1 MKSKRLKL
9 WTLTARIDFQTL
21 VHGLRQQPFNDQNRV
36 GVEAIEI
43 LDDKA
48 TFRYHEQ
55 RDITQSFTNPLGEI
69 VESSYSTLIS
79 FDMVF
84 EMLGPDQY
92 SICMGSP
99 PKDLKPFVK
108 LIQAATGTNFAL
120 EIVKPDIS
128 SVYHQLRADKRFTR
142 VMAKRIV
149 SGAVTFDIES
159 SYRVDIA
166 STGNAM
172 SKLLEITG
180 GRAAPIDKIKIVYTF
195 DSRPV
200 QIELSRAGSVTVSWD
215 DEEHLHLLTGL
226 LIR

>member
-1 MKSKRLKL
+1 MKLKRLKL
-9 WTLTARIDFQTL
+9 WVLTARIDFQTL
-21 VHGLRQQPFNDQNRV
+21 VYGLRQQPFNDENRL
-36 GVEAIEI
+36 GVEILEI
-43 LDDKA
+43 LDGKA

-55 RDITQSFTNPLGEI
+55 RDITQSFTNPLGET
-69 VESSYSTLIS
+69 VESSYSTFIS

-84 EMLGPDQY
+84 ESLGPDRY
-92 SICMGSP
+92 SICMSSP
-99 PKDLKPFVK
+99 PKDLKPFVD
-108 LIQAATGTNFAL
+108 LMRAATGTNFAL

-128 SVYHQLRADKRFTR
+128 SVYQQLKSDKRFTR

-149 SGAVTFDIES
+149 SGVVTFDIES

-172 SKLLEITG
+172 AKLLEITRG
-180 GRAAPIDKIKIVYTF
+180 GAAPIEKIKIAYTY

-200 QIELSRAGSVTVSWD
+200 QIELSRSGVIAVSWD
-215 DEEHLHLLTGL
+215 DEEHLHLLISL

>member
-9 WTLTARIDFQTL
+9 WVLTARIDFQTL
-21 VHGLRQQPFNDQNRV
+21 VHGLRQQPFNDQSRV

-43 LDDKA
+43 LEGKA

-55 RDITQSFTNPLGEI
+55 RDITQSFTNPLGET
-69 VESSYSTLIS
+69 VESSYSTFIS

-84 EMLGPDQY
+84 ETLGPDRY

-99 PKDLKPFVK
+99 PKDLKPFVE
-108 LIQAATGTNFAL
+108 LVRVATGTNFAL
-120 EIVKPDIS
+120 EVVKPDIS
-128 SVYHQLRADKRFTR
+128 SVYQQLKADKRFTR

-172 SKLLEITG
+172 TKLLEITG
-180 GRAAPIDKIKIVYTF
+180 GRTAPIDKIKIVYTY
-195 DSRPV
+195 DLRPV
-200 QIELSRAGSVTVSWD
+200 QIELSRSGSIAVSWD

-226 LIR
+226 LIQ

>member
-1 MKSKRLKL
+1 MKPKRLKL
-9 WTLTARIDFQTL
+9 LVLTAHVDFKSL
-21 VHGLRQQPFNDQNRV
+21 VRGLQQVPFNDTNRV
-36 GVEAIEI
+36 GFELIEI
-43 LDDKA
+43 QDGQA
-48 TFRYHEQ
+48 TIRYHEQ
-55 RDITQSFTNPLGEI
+55 RNITQSFTNPLGEMI
-69 VESSYSTLIS
+69 ESSYSTYIS

-84 EMLGPDQY
+84 EELGSNRY

-99 PKDLKPFVK
+99 PKDLKPFVE
-108 LIQAATGTNFAL
+108 LLRVATATRFAL

-128 SVYHQLRADKRFTR
+128 VVYEQLKSDKRFTR

-172 SKLLEITG
+172 TKLLEITG
-180 GRAAPIDKIKIVYTF
+180 GRAAPIDKIKIAYHY
-195 DSRPV
+195 DSKPV
-200 QIELSRAGSVTVSWD
+200 QVELSRSGSIAVSLD
-215 DEEHLHLLTGL
+215 DDDHLHLLTAL

>member
-9 WTLTARIDFQTL
+9 WVLTARIDFQTL
-21 VHGLRQQPFNDQNRV
+21 MHGLRRQPFNDQNRV

-43 LDDKA
+43 LDGKA

-55 RDITQSFTNPLGEI
+55 RDITQSFTNPLGET

-84 EMLGPDQY
+84 EMLGLDRY

-99 PKDLKPFVK
+99 PKDLKPFVE
-108 LIQAATGTNFAL
+108 LMRAAAGTNFAL

-128 SVYHQLRADKRFTR
+128 SVYQQLKADKRFTR

-180 GRAAPIDKIKIVYTF
+180 GRAAPIDKIKIVYTYG
-195 DSRPV
+195 SRPV
-200 QIELSRAGSVTVSWD
+200 QIELSRSGSIAVSWD

>member
-9 WTLTARIDFQTL
+9 WVLTARIDFQTL
-21 VHGLRQQPFNDQNRV
+21 VHGLRQQPFNGQNRV

-43 LDDKA
+43 LDGKA

-55 RDITQSFTNPLGEI
+55 RDITQSFTNPLGET
-69 VESSYSTLIS
+69 VESNYSTFIS
-79 FDMVF
+79 FDIVF
-84 EMLGPDQY
+84 ETLGSNRF

-99 PKDLKPFVK
+99 PKDLKPFVE
-108 LIQAATGTNFAL
+108 LIRAAIGTSFAL

-128 SVYHQLRADKRFTR
+128 TVYLQLKADKRFTR

-172 SKLLEITG
+172 TKLLEITG
-180 GRAAPIDKIKIVYTF
+180 GRAAPIDKIKIVYMY

-200 QIELSRAGSVTVSWD
+200 QIELSRSGSIAVSWD
-215 DEEHLHLLTGL
+215 NEEHRHLLTGL

>member
-9 WTLTARIDFQTL
+9 WVLTARVDFQTL

-36 GVEAIEI
+36 GVEVIEI
-43 LDDKA
+43 LDGKA

-55 RDITQSFTNPLGEI
+55 RDITQSFTNPLGET
-69 VESSYSTLIS
+69 VESSYSTFIS

-84 EMLGPDQY
+84 ETLGPDRY
-92 SICMGSP
+92 SVCMGSP
-99 PKDLKPFVK
+99 PKDLKPFVE
-108 LIQAATGTNFAL
+108 LIRAATLTNFAL

-128 SVYHQLRADKRFTR
+128 SVYQQLKSDKRFTR

-172 SKLLEITG
+172 TKLLEITG
-180 GRAAPIDKIKIVYTF
+180 GRAAPIDKIKIVYTYN
-195 DSRPV
+195 STPV
-200 QIELSRAGSVTVSWD
+200 QIELSRSGSVAISLD
-215 DEEHLHLLTGL
+215 DDEHLHLLTSL

>member
-9 WTLTARIDFQTL
+9 WVLTARIDFQTL
-21 VHGLRQQPFNDQNRV
+21 VDGLRQQPFNDESRL
-36 GVEAIEI
+36 GVEILEI
-43 LDDKA
+43 LDGKA

-55 RDITQSFTNPLGEI
+55 RDITQSFTNPLGET
-69 VESSYSTLIS
+69 VESSYSTFIS

-84 EMLGPDQY
+84 ESLGPDRY
-92 SICMGSP
+92 SICMSSP
-99 PKDLKPFVK
+99 PKDLKPFVE
-108 LIQAATGTNFAL
+108 LIRAAAGTTFAL

-128 SVYHQLRADKRFTR
+128 LVYQQLKADKRLTR

-172 SKLLEITG
+172 TKLLEITG
-180 GRAAPIDKIKIVYTF
+180 GRAAPIDKIKITYQY
-195 DSRPV
+195 DSKPV
-200 QIELSRAGSVTVSWD
+200 QVEMSRSGSIAVSLD
-215 DEEHLHLLTGL
+215 DEVHLHLLTAL

>member
-1 MKSKRLKL
+1 MTSKRLKL
-9 WTLTARIDFQTL
+9 WVLTARIDFQAL
-21 VHGLRQQPFNDQNRV
+21 VHGLRQQPFNDQSRV

-43 LDDKA
+43 LDDQA

-55 RDITQSFTNPLGEI
+55 RDITQSFTNPLGETI
-69 VESSYSTLIS
+69 ESSYSTYIS

-84 EMLGPDQY
+84 EVLGADRF

-99 PKDLKPFVK
+99 PKDMKPFVE
-108 LIQAATGTNFAL
+108 LIRAATGTNFAL

-128 SVYHQLRADKRFTR
+128 SVYQQLKADKRFTR

-172 SKLLEITG
+172 TKLLDITG
-180 GRAAPIDKIKIVYTF
+180 GRPAPIDKIKIIYIYNST
-195 DSRPV
+195 PV
-200 QIELSRAGSVTVSWD
+200 QIELSRSGAVAVSLD
-215 DEEHLHLLTGL
+215 DDEHLHLLTSL

>member
-1 MKSKRLKL
+1 MKPKRLKL
-9 WTLTARIDFQTL
+9 WVLTARIDFQSL

-43 LDDKA
+43 LDGKA

-55 RDITQSFTNPLGEI
+55 RDITQSFTNPLGET
-69 VESSYSTLIS
+69 VESRYSTFIS
-79 FDMVF
+79 FDIVF
-84 EMLGPDQY
+84 ETLGPDRY

-99 PKDLKPFVK
+99 PKDLKPFVE
-108 LIQAATGTNFAL
+108 LIRTATRTNFAL

-128 SVYHQLRADKRFTR
+128 SIYQQLKADKRFTR

-172 SKLLEITG
+172 TKLLEITG
-180 GRAAPIDKIKIVYTF
+180 GRAAPIDKIKIVYTY
-195 DSRPV
+195 DLRPA
-200 QIELSRAGSVTVSWD
+200 QIELSRSGSVAVSWD
-215 DEEHLHLLTGL
+215 DDEHLNLLTSL

>member
-9 WTLTARIDFQTL
+9 WVLTARIDFQTL
-21 VHGLRQQPFNDQNRV
+21 VHGLRQQPFNDQNRL
-36 GVEAIEI
+36 GVEI
-43 LDDKA
+43 LETLDGKA

-55 RDITQSFTNPLGEI
+55 RDITQSFTNPLGET
-69 VESSYSTLIS
+69 VESSYSTFIS

-84 EMLGPDQY
+84 ESLGADRF
-92 SICMGSP
+92 SICMSSP
-99 PKDLKPFVK
+99 PKDIKPFVE
-108 LIQAATGTNFAL
+108 LIRAATATNFAL

-128 SVYHQLRADKRFTR
+128 TVYQQLKADKRFTR

-172 SKLLEITG
+172 TKLLEITS
-180 GRAAPIDKIKIVYTF
+180 GRAAPIDKIKIVYVYN
-195 DSRPV
+195 SRQV
-200 QIELSRAGSVTVSWD
+200 QIELSRSGSVAVSWD
-215 DEEHLHLLTGL
+215 DEEHINLLTAL

>member
-9 WTLTARIDFQTL
+9 WVLTARIDFQTL
-21 VHGLRQQPFNDQNRV
+21 VDGLRQQSFNDQNRV

-43 LDDKA
+43 LDDQA

-55 RDITQSFTNPLGEI
+55 RDITQSFTNPLGEMI
-69 VESSYSTLIS
+69 ESSYSTYIS

-84 EMLGPDQY
+84 EVLGSDRF

-99 PKDLKPFVK
+99 PKDLKPFVE
-108 LIQAATGTNFAL
+108 LIRAAAATNFAL

-128 SVYHQLRADKRFTR
+128 SVYQQLRADKRLTR

-149 SGAVTFDIES
+149 SGVVTFDIES

-172 SKLLEITG
+172 TKLLEITG
-180 GRAAPIDKIKIVYTF
+180 GRAAPIDKIKIAYQY
-195 DSRPV
+195 DSKPV
-200 QIELSRAGSVTVSWD
+200 QVEMSRSGSIAVSLD
-215 DEEHLHLLTGL
+215 DDEHLHLLTSL
-226 LIR
+226 LIC

>member
-9 WTLTARIDFQTL
+9 WVLTARIDFQTL
-21 VHGLRQQPFNDQNRV
+21 MHGLRQQPFNDQNRV

-43 LDDKA
+43 LDGKA

-55 RDITQSFTNPLGEI
+55 RDITQSFTNPLGET
-69 VESSYSTLIS
+69 VESSYSTFIS

-84 EMLGPDQY
+84 EMLGPDRY

-99 PKDLKPFVK
+99 PKDLKPFVE
-108 LIQAATGTNFAL
+108 LIRVATGTNFAL

-128 SVYHQLRADKRFTR
+128 TVYQQLKADKRFTR

-172 SKLLEITG
+172 TKLLEITG
-180 GRAAPIDKIKIVYTF
+180 GRTAPIDKIKIVYTY
-195 DSRPV
+195 DLRPV
-200 QIELSRAGSVTVSWD
+200 QLELSRSGSIAVSWD

>member
-9 WTLTARIDFQTL
+9 WVLTARVDFQAL

-36 GVEAIEI
+36 GVEVIEN
-43 LDDKA
+43 LDRKA

-69 VESSYSTLIS
+69 VESSYSTFIS

-84 EMLGPDQY
+84 ETLGPDRY
-92 SICMGSP
+92 SVCMGSP
-99 PKDLKPFVK
+99 PKDLKPFVE
-108 LIQAATGTNFAL
+108 LIRAATGTNFAL

-128 SVYHQLRADKRFTR
+128 SVYQQLKSDKRFTR

-172 SKLLEITG
+172 TKLLEITG
-180 GRAAPIDKIKIVYTF
+180 GRAAPIDKIKIVYTY
-195 DSRPV
+195 DSTPV
-200 QIELSRAGSVTVSWD
+200 QIELARSGSIAVSWD
-215 DEEHLHLLTGL
+215 NEEHLHLLTDL

>member
-9 WTLTARIDFQTL
+9 WVLTARIDFQTL
-21 VHGLRQQPFNDQNRV
+21 VHGLRQQPFNDENRL
-36 GVEAIEI
+36 GVEILEI
-43 LDDKA
+43 LDGKA

-55 RDITQSFTNPLGEI
+55 RNITQSFTNPLGET
-69 VESSYSTLIS
+69 VESSYSTFIS

-84 EMLGPDQY
+84 ESLGPDRY
-92 SICMGSP
+92 SICMSSP
-99 PKDLKPFVK
+99 PKDLKPFVE
-108 LIQAATGTNFAL
+108 LIRAAAGTTFAL

-128 SVYHQLRADKRFTR
+128 SVYQQLKADKRLTR

-149 SGAVTFDIES
+149 TGAVTFDIDS

-172 SKLLEITG
+172 MKLLEITG
-180 GRAAPIDKIKIVYTF
+180 GRPAPIDKIKIFYTY
-195 DSRPV
+195 DSTPV
-200 QIELSRAGSVTVSWD
+200 QIELSRSGSVAISLDD
-215 DEEHLHLLTGL
+215 DEHLQLLTSL

>member
-9 WTLTARIDFQTL
+9 WVLTARIDFQTL
-21 VHGLRQQPFNDQNRV
+21 VFGLRQQPFNDQNRV
-36 GVEAIEI
+36 GVEAIEV

-48 TFRYHEQ
+48 IFRYHEQ
-55 RDITQSFTNPLGEI
+55 RDITQSFTTPLGET
-69 VESSYSTLIS
+69 VESSYSTFIS

-84 EMLGPDQY
+84 ETIGPDRY
-92 SICMGSP
+92 SICMSSP
-99 PKDLKPFVK
+99 PKDVKPFVE
-108 LIQAATGTNFAL
+108 LIRAATAMNFAL

-128 SVYHQLRADKRFTR
+128 SVYQQLKADKRFTR

-172 SKLLEITG
+172 TKLLEITG
-180 GRAAPIDKIKIVYTF
+180 GRSAPIDKIKIVYTY
-195 DSRPV
+195 DSTPV
-200 QIELSRAGSVTVSWD
+200 QIELSRSGSVAVSWD
-215 DEEHLHLLTGL
+215 DEDHLHLLTGL

>member
-1 MKSKRLKL
+1 MKSKWLKL
-9 WTLTARIDFQTL
+9 WVLTARIDFQTL
-21 VHGLRQQPFNDQNRV
+21 VLGLRQQPFNDQNRV
-36 GVEAIEI
+36 GVEAIEV

-48 TFRYHEQ
+48 IFRYHEQ
-55 RDITQSFTNPLGEI
+55 RDITQSFTNPLGET
-69 VESSYSTLIS
+69 VESSYSTFIS

-84 EMLGPDQY
+84 ETIGPDRY
-92 SICMGSP
+92 SICMSSP
-99 PKDLKPFVK
+99 PKDVKPFVE
-108 LIQAATGTNFAL
+108 LIRAATATNFAL

-128 SVYHQLRADKRFTR
+128 SVYQQLKADNRFTR

-172 SKLLEITG
+172 TKLLEITG
-180 GRAAPIDKIKIVYTF
+180 GRSAPIDKIKIVYTY
-195 DSRPV
+195 DSTPV
-200 QIELSRAGSVTVSWD
+200 QIELSRSGSVAVSWD
-215 DEEHLHLLTGL
+215 DEDHLHLLTGL

>member
-9 WTLTARIDFQTL
+9 WVLTARIDFQTL
-21 VHGLRQQPFNDQNRV
+21 VHRLRQQPFNDQNRV

-43 LDDKA
+43 LNGKA

-69 VESSYSTLIS
+69 VESSYSTFIS

-84 EMLGPDQY
+84 EMLGPDRY
-92 SICMGSP
+92 SIRMGSP
-99 PKDLKPFVK
+99 PKDMKPFVE
-108 LIQAATGTNFAL
+108 LMRVATGTNFAL

-128 SVYHQLRADKRFTR
+128 TVYQQLKADKRFTR
-142 VMAKRIV
+142 VMARRIV

-172 SKLLEITG
+172 TRLLEITG
-180 GRAAPIDKIKIVYTF
+180 GRTAPIEKIKMVYTY
-195 DSRPV
+195 DSRPI
-200 QIELSRAGSVTVSWD
+200 QIELSRSGSIAVSWD
-215 DEEHLHLLTGL
+215 DEEHLHLLTSL
-226 LIR
+226 LIQ

>member
-1 MKSKRLKL
+1 MKPKRLKL
-9 WTLTARIDFQTL
+9 WVLTARIDFQSL

-43 LDDKA
+43 LDGKA

-55 RDITQSFTNPLGEI
+55 RDITQSFTNPLGET
-69 VESSYSTLIS
+69 VESRYSTFIS
-79 FDMVF
+79 FDIVF
-84 EMLGPDQY
+84 ETLGPDRY

-99 PKDLKPFVK
+99 PKDLKPFVE
-108 LIQAATGTNFAL
+108 LIRTATRTNFAL

-128 SVYHQLRADKRFTR
+128 SIYQQLKADKRFTR

-172 SKLLEITG
+172 TKLLEITG
-180 GRAAPIDKIKIVYTF
+180 GRAAPIDKIKIVYTY
-195 DSRPV
+195 DLRPV
-200 QIELSRAGSVTVSWD
+200 QIELSRSGSVAVSWD
-215 DEEHLHLLTGL
+215 DDEHLNLLTSL

>member
-9 WTLTARIDFQTL
+9 WVLTARIDFQTL
-21 VHGLRQQPFNDQNRV
+21 VLGLRQQPFNDQNRV
-36 GVEAIEI
+36 GVEAIEV

-48 TFRYHEQ
+48 IFRYHEQ
-55 RDITQSFTNPLGEI
+55 RDITQSFTTPLGET
-69 VESSYSTLIS
+69 VESSYSTFIS

-84 EMLGPDQY
+84 ETIGPDRY
-92 SICMGSP
+92 SICMSSP
-99 PKDLKPFVK
+99 PKDVKPFVE
-108 LIQAATGTNFAL
+108 LIRAATAMNFAL

-128 SVYHQLRADKRFTR
+128 SVYQQLKADKRFTR

-172 SKLLEITG
+172 TKLLEITG
-180 GRAAPIDKIKIVYTF
+180 GRSAPIDKIKIVYTY
-195 DSRPV
+195 DSTPV
-200 QIELSRAGSVTVSWD
+200 QIELSRSGSVAVSWD
-215 DEEHLHLLTGL
+215 DEDHLHLLTGL

>member
-1 MKSKRLKL
+1 MKLKRLKL
-9 WTLTARIDFQTL
+9 WILTAGIDFQTL
-21 VHGLRQQPFNDQNRV
+21 VHGLRHQPFNDQSRV

-43 LDDKA
+43 LDGKA

-55 RDITQSFTNPLGEI
+55 RDITQSFTNPLGETI
-69 VESSYSTLIS
+69 ESIYSTLIS

-84 EMLGPDQY
+84 ELLGPDRY

-99 PKDLKPFVK
+99 PKDLKPFVE
-108 LIQAATGTNFAL
+108 LIRAATGTNFAL

-128 SVYHQLRADKRFTR
+128 SVYQQLKADKRFTR

-172 SKLLEITG
+172 AKLLEITG
-180 GRAAPIDKIKIVYTF
+180 GGAAPIDKIKIVYTY

-200 QIELSRAGSVTVSWD
+200 QIELSRSGVIAVSWD
-215 DEEHLHLLTGL
+215 DEEHLDL
-226 LIR
+226 LISFLIR

>member
-9 WTLTARIDFQTL
+9 WVLTARIDFQTL

-36 GVEAIEI
+36 GIEAIEI
-43 LDDKA
+43 LDGKA

-55 RDITQSFTNPLGEI
+55 REITQSFTNPLGET

-84 EMLGPDQY
+84 EMLGPDRY

-99 PKDLKPFVK
+99 PKDLKLFVE
-108 LIQAATGTNFAL
+108 LMRAAAGTNFAL

-128 SVYHQLRADKRFTR
+128 SIYQQLKDDKRFTR

-180 GRAAPIDKIKIVYTF
+180 GRAAPIDKIKIVYTY

-200 QIELSRAGSVTVSWD
+200 QIELSRSGSIAVSWD

>member
-9 WTLTARIDFQTL
+9 WVLTARIDFQTL
-21 VHGLRQQPFNDQNRV
+21 VHGLRQQPFNDESRI
-36 GVEAIEI
+36 GVEVLEV
-43 LDDKA
+43 LDGKA

-55 RDITQSFTNPLGEI
+55 RDITQSFTNPLGET
-69 VESSYSTLIS
+69 VESSYSTFIS

-84 EMLGPDQY
+84 ESLGPDRY
-92 SICMGSP
+92 SICMSSP
-99 PKDLKPFVK
+99 PKDLKPFLE
-108 LIQAATGTNFAL
+108 LIRAAAGTTFAL

-128 SVYHQLRADKRFTR
+128 LVYQQLKADKRLTR

-172 SKLLEITG
+172 TKLLEITG
-180 GRAAPIDKIKIVYTF
+180 GRAAPIDKIKITYQY
-195 DSRPV
+195 DSKPV
-200 QIELSRAGSVTVSWD
+200 QVEMSRSGSIAVSLD
-215 DEEHLHLLTGL
+215 DEVHLHLLTAL

>member
-1 MKSKRLKL
+1 MKAMRLKL
-9 WTLTARIDFQTL
+9 WVLTAHVDFQSL
-21 VHGLRQQPFNDQNRV
+21 VRGLQQLPFNGENRV
-36 GVEAIEI
+36 GFEPIEI

-48 TFRYHEQ
+48 TIRYHEQ
-55 RDITQSFTNPLGEI
+55 RDITQSFMNPLGETI
-69 VESSYSTLIS
+69 ESSYSTYIS

-84 EMLGPDQY
+84 EALGSDRY
-92 SICMGSP
+92 SICMSSP
-99 PKDLKPFVK
+99 PKDLKPFVE
-108 LIQAATGTNFAL
+108 LIRAATRTSFAL

-128 SVYHQLRADKRFTR
+128 AVYEQLKGDKRYTR

-172 SKLLEITG
+172 TKLLEITG
-180 GRAAPIDKIKIVYTF
+180 GRAAPIDKIKIVYQY

-200 QIELSRAGSVTVSWD
+200 QIELSRSGSIAVSLD
-215 DEEHLHLLTGL
+215 DEEHLHLLTSL
-226 LIR
+226 LIQ

>member
-9 WTLTARIDFQTL
+9 WVLTARIDFQTL
-21 VHGLRQQPFNDQNRV
+21 VHGLRQQTFNDQNRI

-43 LDDKA
+43 LDGKA

-55 RDITQSFTNPLGEI
+55 RDITQSFTTPLGET
-69 VESSYSTLIS
+69 VESSYSTFIS

-84 EMLGPDQY
+84 ETLGLDRY

-99 PKDLKPFVK
+99 PKDLKPFVE
-108 LIQAATGTNFAL
+108 LIRAATGTNFAL

-128 SVYHQLRADKRFTR
+128 TVYQQLKADKRFTR

-172 SKLLEITG
+172 TKLLEITG
-180 GRAAPIDKIKIVYTF
+180 GRAAPIDKIKIVYMY

-200 QIELSRAGSVTVSWD
+200 QIELSRSGSIAVSWD
-215 DEEHLHLLTGL
+215 NEEHRHLLTGL

>member
-9 WTLTARIDFQTL
+9 WVLTARIDFQTL
-21 VHGLRQQPFNDQNRV
+21 VHGLRQQPFNDENRL
-36 GVEAIEI
+36 GVEILEI
-43 LDDKA
+43 LDGKA

-55 RDITQSFTNPLGEI
+55 RDITQSFTNPLGET
-69 VESSYSTLIS
+69 VESNYSTFIS

-84 EMLGPDQY
+84 ESLGPDRY
-92 SICMGSP
+92 SICMSSP
-99 PKDLKPFVK
+99 PKDLKPFVE
-108 LIQAATGTNFAL
+108 LIRVAAGTTFAL
-120 EIVKPDIS
+120 EVVKPDIA
-128 SVYHQLRADKRFTR
+128 SVYQQLKADKRLTR

-172 SKLLEITG
+172 TKLLEITG
-180 GRAAPIDKIKIVYTF
+180 GRPAPIDKIKIVYTY
-195 DSRPV
+195 DLAPV
-200 QIELSRAGSVTVSWD
+200 QIELSRSGSVAVSLD
-215 DEEHLHLLTGL
+215 DEEHLHLLTSL

>member
-1 MKSKRLKL
+1 MKLKRLKL
-9 WTLTARIDFQTL
+9 WVLSARIDFQTL
-21 VHGLRQQPFNDQNRV
+21 VYGLRQQPFNGQSRV

-43 LDDKA
+43 LDGKA

-55 RDITQSFTNPLGEI
+55 RDITQSFTNPLGET
-69 VESSYSTLIS
+69 VQSSYSTLIS
-79 FDMVF
+79 FDMAF
-84 EMLGPDQY
+84 EMLGPDRY

-99 PKDLKPFVK
+99 PKDLKPFVE
-108 LIQAATGTNFAL
+108 LMRTATGTNFAL

-128 SVYHQLRADKRFTR
+128 SVYQQLKADKRFTR

-149 SGAVTFDIES
+149 SGAVTFDIEN

-172 SKLLEITG
+172 STLLEIMG
-180 GRAAPIDKIKIVYTF
+180 GRAAPIDKIKIVYTY

-200 QIELSRAGSVTVSWD
+200 QIELSRSGSIVVSWD
-215 DEEHLHLLTGL
+215 DEEHLQLLTGL

>member
-9 WTLTARIDFQTL
+9 WVLTARVDFQAL
-21 VHGLRQQPFNDQNRV
+21 VHGLLQQPFNDQSLV
-36 GVEAIEI
+36 GIEAIEV
-43 LDDKA
+43 LDEKA

-69 VESSYSTLIS
+69 VESSYSTFIS

-84 EMLGPDQY
+84 EMLGPDRF
-92 SICMGSP
+92 SICMGAP
-99 PKDLKPFVK
+99 PKDLKPFVE
-108 LIQAATGTNFAL
+108 LIRVATGTKFAL
-120 EIVKPDIS
+120 EIVKPNIS
-128 SVYHQLRADKRFTR
+128 TVYQQLKADKRFTR

-149 SGAVTFDIES
+149 SGSVTFDIES

-172 SKLLEITG
+172 TKLLEITG
-180 GRAAPIDKIKIVYTF
+180 GRTAPIDKIKIVYTY
-195 DSRPV
+195 DSRPI
-200 QIELSRAGSVTVSWD
+200 QIELSRSGSIAVSWD
-215 DEEHLHLLTGL
+215 DEAHLQLLTGL

>member
-1 MKSKRLKL
+1 MKPKRLKL
-9 WTLTARIDFQTL
+9 WVLTARIDFQSL
-21 VHGLRQQPFNDQNRV
+21 VHGLRQQPINDQNRV

-43 LDDKA
+43 LDGKA

-55 RDITQSFTNPLGEI
+55 RDITQSFTNPLGET
-69 VESSYSTLIS
+69 VESRYSTFIS
-79 FDMVF
+79 FDIVF
-84 EMLGPDQY
+84 ETLGPDRY

-99 PKDLKPFVK
+99 PKDLKPFVE
-108 LIQAATGTNFAL
+108 LIRTATRTNFAL

-128 SVYHQLRADKRFTR
+128 SIYQQLKADKRFTR

-172 SKLLEITG
+172 TKLLEITG
-180 GRAAPIDKIKIVYTF
+180 GRAAPIDKIKIVYTY
-195 DSRPV
+195 DLRPV
-200 QIELSRAGSVTVSWD
+200 QIELSRSGSVAVSWD
-215 DEEHLHLLTGL
+215 DDEHLNLLTSL

>member
-9 WTLTARIDFQTL
+9 WVLTARIDFQTL
-21 VHGLRQQPFNDQNRV
+21 VHGLRQQPFNDENRL
-36 GVEAIEI
+36 GVEILEI
-43 LDDKA
+43 LDGKA

-55 RDITQSFTNPLGEI
+55 RDITQSFTNPLGET
-69 VESSYSTLIS
+69 VESSYSTFIS

-84 EMLGPDQY
+84 ESLGADRF
-92 SICMGSP
+92 SICMSSP
-99 PKDLKPFVK
+99 PKDLKPFVE
-108 LIQAATGTNFAL
+108 LIRAAAGTTFAL
-120 EIVKPDIS
+120 EIVKPDIL
-128 SVYHQLRADKRFTR
+128 SVYQQLKADKRLTR

-172 SKLLEITG
+172 TKLLEITG
-180 GRAAPIDKIKIVYTF
+180 GRSAPIDKIKIVYMY
-195 DSRPV
+195 DSVPV
-200 QIELSRAGSVTVSWD
+200 QVELSRSGSVAISLD
-215 DEEHLHLLTGL
+215 DDEHLHLLTRL

>member
-9 WTLTARIDFQTL
+9 WVLTARTDFQTL
-21 VHGLRQQPFNDQNRV
+21 VHGLRQQPFNDENRL
-36 GVEAIEI
+36 GVEILEI
-43 LDDKA
+43 LDGKA

-55 RDITQSFTNPLGEI
+55 RDITQSFTNPLGET
-69 VESSYSTLIS
+69 VESSYSTFIS

-84 EMLGPDQY
+84 ESLGRDRY
-92 SICMGSP
+92 SICMSSP
-99 PKDLKPFVK
+99 PKDLKPFVE
-108 LIQAATGTNFAL
+108 LIRAAAGTTFAL

-128 SVYHQLRADKRFTR
+128 SVYQQLKADKRLTR

-149 SGAVTFDIES
+149 TGAVTFDIES

-172 SKLLEITG
+172 MKLLEITG
-180 GRAAPIDKIKIVYTF
+180 GRPAPIDKIKIVYTYN
-195 DSRPV
+195 STPV
-200 QIELSRAGSVTVSWD
+200 QIELSRSGAVAISLD
-215 DEEHLHLLTGL
+215 DDEHLHLLTSL